1 MSKRKNNKADR
12 PDFKEAWNSIQNNAA
27 EENRMILDRFSALS
41 PIMKT
46 VAVITVLAVAAAC
59 WTGALALTRSSKSS
73 PAAQEQQQAPAEKT
87 LAEKAAEAGVAVPQ
101 SPAPAAEQEMARQYP
116 EQELS
121 SHVITD
127 EDANLCN
134 SLAVEGAKTFVSRDA
149 DRDEELKNHFAKMIM
164 KSEQV
169 TEIPVDFINPAQPT
183 QGFVEKKEGTQFKY
197 LYCVVFTTDSKV
209 AWTVELQPFSDE
221 SIKKKNYYN
230 INNWVC
236 TDIKSENGIIKSYSQ
251 KTW

>member
-27 EENRMILDRFSALS
+27 EENRMILDKFSALS

-59 WTGALALTRSSKSS
+59 WAGALALTRSSKSS
-73 PAAQEQQQAPAEKT
+73 PAAQEKQQAAAEKT

-127 EDANLCN
+127 EDAQTCN
-134 SLAVEGAKTFVSRDA
+134 STAVEAVKAFISRNE
-149 DRDEELKNHFAKMIM
+149 DRKEQLKKYFYAYDGKENYDHVI
-164 KSEQV
+164 Q
-169 TEIPVDFINPAQPT
+169 TTPVDFTNPAQPT
-183 QGFVEKKEGTQFKY
+183 QGFVEKKRVTSWTKT
-197 LYCVVFTTDSKV
+197 LDCIVFTTDSKV
-209 AWTVELQPFSDE
+209 AWSLRGYGTPA
-221 SIKKKNYYN
+221 
-230 INNWVC
+230 NWKC
-236 TDIKSENGIIKSYSQ
+236 EYIESENGIIKSYSQ

>member
-27 EENRMILDRFSALS
+27 EENRMILDKFSALS

-59 WTGALALTRSSKSS
+59 WAGALALTRSSKSS

-87 LAEKAAEAGVAVPQ
+87 LAEKAAEAGVEVPQ

-134 SLAVEGAKTFVSRDA
+134 SLAVDGAKTFVSRAA
-149 DRDEELKNHFAKMIM
+149 DRDEELKKHFFKFNSADKP
-164 KSEQV
+164 V
-169 TEIPVDFINPAQPT
+169 TDVPIDFINPAQPT
-183 QGFVEKKEGTQFKY
+183 QGFVEEKIGSTFM
-197 LYCVVFTTDSKV
+197 YCVVFTTDSKV
-209 AWTVELQPFSDE
+209 AWTVKLQHFSEEDV
-221 SIKKKNYYN
+221 KKKNYYN

-236 TDIKSENGIIKSYSQ
+236 ADIKSENGIIKSYSQ